1 MEYRTVIGAKLNGRL
16 CYFDLDTCTEKSLS
30 SSATV
35 PQYPVENGVT
45 VADHMYRNA
54 RTLNLAG
61 SFSLAGRNSYE
72 NSNLYTKDNIIG
84 NLAGGEKPWEQ

>member
-30 SSATV
+30 STATV
-35 PQYPVENGVT
+35 PQYPVEDGVT

-54 RTLNLAG
+54 RTLTLSG
-61 SFSLAGRNSYE
+61 SFSLAGRNS
-72 NSNLYTKDNIIG
+72 
-84 NLAGGEKPWEQ
+84 